1 MEAPF
6 IFWFKY
12 IKKIMEDAIIDYGEV
27 DRMDYGSWVLSIY
40 DRFDERYK
48 DRYIIPK
55 KRFNDL
61 SRVKKIQVILTIF
74 FMLIGLGVYEYGIFS
89 KNKIVFCIGIFIIIV
104 IPIMTIYID
113 KVDIELFKKQI
124 LILEEVLTEEGLNNE
139 NAIIRLEKD
148 TQGIL
153 GRIKDENVLNL
164 IKSIMGLLSAIGI
177 TTALKYIEVEYIN
190 KEITVMVIVISL
202 LAMCLLI
209 IAYYILL
216 SIPNGKMVRKKQ
228 FNQLLRILIVYKGY
242 K

>member
-1 MEAPF
+1 MGN
-6 IFWFKY
+6 
-12 IKKIMEDAIIDYGEV
+12 AIIEYVEV

-48 DRYIIPK
+48 DRYITTK
-55 KRFNDL
+55 KRFKDL
-61 SRVKKIQVILTIF
+61 SRVKKIQVIITILL
-74 FMLIGLGVYEYGIFS
+74 MLIGLGVYEYGIFS
-89 KNKIVFCIGIFIIIV
+89 KNEIVFCIGVFIILV

-177 TTALKYIEVEYIN
+177 TTALKYIGVEYIN
-190 KEITVMVIVISL
+190 KEITVKVIVISL

-209 IAYYILL
+209 ISYYILL